1 MKKISLFFMSLI
13 LFFTLTACGKSCKH
27 EWTEWETTKNPTCN
41 AYGERVHHCIVCLDE
56 KKEKIEKLS
65 HSFGEAY
72 AKNENGHYH
81 FCEICGYEET
91 IEAHTPG
98 KENELGNVHCSTCEY
113 LLVENK
119 NSFYDTLLKVEKSYI
134 LKLEDFVITNEFY
147 EIVDQEMEVN
157 IANGRLNGYAIF
169 MEKENGY
176 NILVQ
181 GDLTYDYENS
191 VTKLDALF
199 DGDNLY
205 FKCSLDSDEMEEEIY
220 SAKITYEQL
229 VDLFVN
235 IYGVKAEDI
244 IMNYE
249 VMPNIIA
256 KLLNVAD
263 NELIQ
268 IIVDFLFTKE
278 ETTDGYTLEFN
289 LEKLVDLIN
298 FGTSKPI
305 TNMFDKI
312 FGDGKYEISKKNFIK
327 LFDSK
332 LSTLFKMLDVKYDI
346 NVKQILLEAC
356 KAMGED
362 PSEIIAF
369 FNDDE
374 MMNKTLIEIISE
386 SDDMTREEILQ
397 ELDEMFNELESFV
410 MYDQFEAKE
419 IINAINLIND
429 SMSLVV
435 TTDKEGYITRL
446 DSNVDIDFIEDV
458 TASGKVSITE
468 YTNEAEFNKIA
479 DEIIKLFEETIPTFS
494 DEEFEMI
501 KNGKITVSDTTITL
515 QIKEKHTAVDVYYGT
530 YQELYY
536 YEYTYLTFNIDE
548 IARVFIE
555 NSSSTY
561 MDNTPYSYM
570 SISATGKCSGKII
583 VDPQLYYSDGT
594 EAYIDNSIIPSEK
607 TIKDEVVTFDISYNI
622 TEEEIKLYC
631 NLNNIYIQ

>member
-1 MKKISLFFMSLI
+1 MKKISLFIMSLI
-13 LFFTLTACGKSCKH
+13 LFFTLTACGNSCKH

-41 AYGERVHHCIVCLDE
+41 AYGERVHHCTVCLDE
-56 KKEKIEKLS
+56 KTEKIEKLN

-81 FCEICGYEET
+81 FCEICGYEEAS
-91 IEAHTPG
+91 EAHTPG

-147 EIVDQEMEVN
+147 EIIDQEMVFN
-157 IANGRLNGYAIF
+157 KYTGSLDGYAIF

-181 GDLTYDYENS
+181 GELTYDYENS
-191 VTKLDALF
+191 VAKLDALF

-205 FKCSLDSDEMEEEIY
+205 YKFSLDSDEMEEEIY
-220 SAKITYEQL
+220 SAKITYEQI
-229 VDLFVN
+229 VDLFVDN
-235 IYGVKAEDI
+235 YGVDAENI
-244 IMNYE
+244 LMSYE

-263 NELIQ
+263 NELIK

-278 ETTDGYTLEFN
+278 ETADGYTLEFN

-312 FGDGKYEISKKNFIK
+312 FGEGKYEISKKNFIK

-332 LSTLFKMLDVKYDI
+332 LSTLFKMLEVKYDI
-346 NVKQILLEAC
+346 NVKQILLDAC

-362 PSEIIAF
+362 PSEIEVF

-386 SDDMTREEILQ
+386 SGDMTREEILQ
-397 ELDEMFNELESFV
+397 ELDEMFHELESFV
-410 MYDQFEAKE
+410 LYDQFGAKE
-419 IINAINLIND
+419 IIDAINLISD
-429 SMSLVV
+429 SMSFVV

-446 DSNVDIDFIEDV
+446 DANVDIDFIEDV
-458 TASGKVSITE
+458 TVSGKVSITE

-515 QIKEKHTAVDVYYGT
+515 QIIEKDIHYGT
-530 YQELYY
+530 AEELYFCT
-536 YEYTYLTFNIDE
+536 YTYLTFNIDD
-548 IARVFIE
+548 IGGVIIE
-555 NSSSTY
+555 NCGSTY
-561 MDNTPYSYM
+561 IDNTPYYYI
-570 SISATGKCSGKII
+570 SISAIGKCSGKII

-594 EAYIDNSIIPSEK
+594 EAYITNSIIPSEK
-607 TIKDEVVTFDISYNI
+607 TIKDEVVEFHISYNI
-622 TEEEIKLYC
+622 TEEQIKLYC
-631 NLNNIYIQ
+631 NLNDIDIE

>member
-13 LFFTLTACGKSCKH
+13 LFFTLTACGNSCKH

-41 AYGERVHHCIVCLDE
+41 AYGERVHHCTVCLDE
-56 KKEKIEKLS
+56 KTEKIEKLS

-81 FCEICGYEET
+81 FCEICGYEEA

-157 IANGRLNGYAIF
+157 VANGRLNGYAIF

-191 VTKLDALF
+191 VAKLDALF

-220 SAKITYEQL
+220 SAKITYEQC
-229 VDLFVN
+229 VDLIVDN
-235 IYGVKAEDI
+235 YGGDAEDI
-244 IMNYE
+244 IMNFE

-278 ETTDGYTLEFN
+278 ETADGYTLEFN

-332 LSTLFKMLDVKYDI
+332 LSTLFKMLEVKYDI
-346 NVKQILLEAC
+346 NVKQVLLDAC

-362 PSEIIAF
+362 PSEIEVF

-410 MYDQFEAKE
+410 MYDQFEANE
-419 IINAINLIND
+419 IIDAINLIND

-435 TTDKEGYITRL
+435 TTDKKGYITRL
-446 DSNVDIDFIEDV
+446 DANVDIDFIEDV
-458 TASGKVSITE
+458 TVSGKVSITE

-501 KNGKITVSDTTITL
+501 KNGKITVSDTTIAL
-515 QIKEKHTAVDVYYGT
+515 QIKEKHTVVDVYYGT

-548 IARVFIE
+548 IGRVFIE

-561 MDNTPYSYM
+561 MDNTPYSYI
-570 SISATGKCSGKII
+570 SISATGNCSGKIV
-583 VDPQLYYSDGT
+583 VDSQLYYADGT
-594 EAYIDNSIIPSEK
+594 EAYIDYSINYEK
-607 TIKDEVVTFDISYNI
+607 TIKDEVVTFDIYYNI

-631 NLNNIYIQ
+631 DLQNDYIE